1 MAYARSAH
9 EFRDLTARDLTVDV
23 AARRGFF
30 RRVFD
35 AIVEGRR
42 RNAER
47 EIEAFLQGRGK
58 YLTDDT
64 EREITR
70 ILTSSTHL

>member
-1 MAYARSAH
+1 MAYARSAD
-9 EFRDLTARDLTVDV
+9 DLHDFTANSAKPKTG
-23 AARRGFF
+23 RGFV
-30 RRVFD
+30 RRAFD
-35 AIVEGRR
+35 AMVEARQ

-47 EIEAFLQGRGK
+47 EIAAFLQGRGK

-70 ILTSSTHL
+70 ILTSSTDL